1 MVVKTN
7 SAGVVTPSQ
16 QFKPTTTTATPAPV
30 TAPVSRKGEQGG
42 TTTVAST
49 VTTPVK
55 PAPIVTSK
63 IPAPK
68 TNAQMAAEAQNVLDK
83 VNAINTKFDQPAT
96 EDAKGGAVVAAT
108 PTVISTYTDNQGNRI
123 AVMSDGTTKNLGKTE
138 SATSETNQINAI
150 QNLTSL
156 FNSYGI
162 GGEIATALAEL
173 VKKGYSSD
181 TISSIAQD
189 PTSTDPVA
197 VAFQKRFAGNAG
209 RIKAGLAPYDPST
222 YLNVEKSFVE
232 ALKSSGLP
240 SGFYD
245 TKDQFAK
252 WIGSG
257 VAPAEVTRRIGIASD
272 VLESTDPTYLQQ
284 MQSLYGLDKSHA
296 LAHLLDPEVAKP
308 LIDRQVNAVKF
319 AAAAQRAGL
328 GTTKSIAEQAAE
340 LGINEAEAS
349 KGFGTIAGQ
358 QAELQRLAAIQG
370 LEAGKVGEQLTSSTF
385 SLGDFTKSKASL
397 EQATGAELGRFSGG
411 SGIGKGS
418 LGIEETGII

>member
-16 QFKPTTTTATPAPV
+16 QFKPTTTAATPAPV

-55 PAPIVTSK
+55 PVPVVTNKPAPTPAKVNKPIVET
-63 IPAPK
+63 P
-68 TNAQMAAEAQNVLDK
+68 V
-83 VNAINTKFDQPAT
+83 VQPVT
-96 EDAKGGAVVAAT
+96 GDAKGGDVVAAT

-222 YLNVEKSFVE
+222 YLNVEKSFTE

-257 VAPAEVTRRIGIASD
+257 VAPAEITRRIGIASD
-272 VLESTDPTYLQQ
+272 VLESSDPTYLQQ
-284 MQSLYGLDKSHA
+284 MQNLYGLDKSHA
-296 LAHLLDPEVAKP
+296 LAHLLDPEAAKP

-328 GTTKSIAEQAAE
+328 GTTKSLAEQAAE
-340 LGINEAEAS
+340 LGVTETEAS
-349 KGFGTIAGQ
+349 KGFGTIAAN
-358 QAELQRLAAIQG
+358 QANLQRLAAMQK
-370 LEAGKVGEQLTSSTF
+370 LDAAKVGQQLQSATF
-385 SLGDFTKSKASL
+385 GTGDFTKSKVDL
-397 EQATGAELGRFSGG
+397 EQATGAEVGRFSGG
-411 SGIGKGS
+411 SAVDKGS
-418 LGIEETGII
+418 IGIDTTGLL